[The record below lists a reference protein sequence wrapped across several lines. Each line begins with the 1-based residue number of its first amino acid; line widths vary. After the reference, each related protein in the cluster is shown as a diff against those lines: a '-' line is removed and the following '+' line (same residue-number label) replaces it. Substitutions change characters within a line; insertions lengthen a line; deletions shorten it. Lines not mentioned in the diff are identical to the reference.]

1 MDMLSWILT
10 ALIVGVFLLDMAKL
24 FLKDPV
30 EKERSFRMIDVGKS
44 MTIGSREV
52 QEDQVGTAETSAGVM
67 AVLADGAGK
76 AYGGRMASRIA
87 VDACID
93 IFQDYNAFHNP
104 QHYFRKAFHCAN
116 REILKALGDENRGTA
131 SVGCVLVSEGL
142 LYYSLAGNVG
152 IYVYREGNLVPVS
165 SGHTVAVLAEE
176 RFREGKLSREDAL
189 KMLHNKRLY
198 NYLGQDGFRDM
209 ELFDA
214 PVRMKRGDIVVLMS
228 DGLYE
233 LIGTRELEEVLSGT
247 SDCQKKAYDMIEL
260 VNQNPGEMKDNA
272 SVILLGIEDGA
283 WVYEKTKFGI

>member
-1 MDMLSWILT
+1 MDMLSWIIT
-10 ALIVGVFLLDMAKL
+10 ALIAGVFLLDIAKL
-24 FLKDPV
+24 FLKEPV
-30 EKERSFRMIDVGKS
+30 EEEQSFRMIDIGKS

-76 AYGGRMASRIA
+76 AYGGRIASRIA
-87 VDACID
+87 VDICID
-93 IFQDYNAFHNP
+93 IFKDYNAFHNP

-131 SVGCVLVSEGL
+131 SVGCVLVSKGL

-165 SGHTVAVLAEE
+165 SGHTIAVLAEE

-189 KMLHNKRLY
+189 KLLHNKRIY

-214 PVRMKRGDIVVLMS
+214 PVRMKQGDIVVLMS

-233 LIGTRELEEVLSGT
+233 LIGTRELEAVLLGAS
-247 SDCQKKAYDMIEL
+247 SCQKKAYDLIEL
-260 VNQNPGEMKDNA
+260 VNQNPGEIKDNA
-272 SVILLGIEDGA
+272 SVILLGIDEA
-283 WVYEKTKFGI
+283 